1 MASIQVIVNGQ
12 AQKNTTRFHVVK
24 GTYLRVF
31 MPPPLILCLL
41 LHAFLSYAD
50 VFSKSSFSKN
60 SLRNAI
66 RVTNSLDPDQVC

>member
-1 MASIQVIVNGQ
+1 
-12 AQKNTTRFHVVK
+12 
-24 GTYLRVF
+24 